1 MASLIISGRKHQRI
15 LAINSHQ
22 SATQCDDGMV
32 SGTAVN
38 EPLYEGW
45 LAGAA
50 AFFWVAAAA
59 AFLGGI
65 LDDVDGMIAA
75 LMDFRMRY

>member
-1 MASLIISGRKHQRI
+1 M
-15 LAINSHQ
+15 LAINSHP
-22 SATQCDDGMV
+22 SATQCDNGMV

-65 LDDVDGMIAA
+65 SDDVDGMVAV
-75 LMDFRMRY
+75 LMSFRMRYRIMGSDWLNVG